1 MRLEG
6 LRRWLAEILWPK
18 LHELDVICEMNRVAA
33 DVVNVEWR
41 KDRERVGILER
52 KVKRLENENANLKMW
67 ISDAKIALDGGWDG
81 PSREVQDGVV

>member
-33 DVVNVEWR
+33 DVVNGEWR
-41 KDRERVGILER
+41 KDRDNDGMFLSLYESKGAWLHYEGITFVGVR
-52 KVKRLENENANLKMW
+52 
-67 ISDAKIALDGGWDG
+67 
-81 PSREVQDGVV
+81 